1 MKKSCFIRVIII
13 LTILTA
19 VILYLVTHE
28 FNEVILNPGKRLA
41 IHEINKDFDY
51 VKDSPE
57 KDSLQ
62 HLIKS
67 YILGIKKVNSLS
79 DESIGRFI
87 DSMKVDLKDSV
98 IDKRELKSLTTIL
111 KQKPEQ

>member
-13 LTILTA
+13 LTIVTA
-19 VILYLVTHE
+19 VILYLVTHK
-28 FNEVILNPGKRLA
+28 FNEVILNPGKRLV
-41 IHEINKDFDY
+41 IHQINKDLDY
-51 VKDSPE
+51 VKNSPE

-67 YILGIKKVNSLS
+67 YILGFKKVNNLS

-87 DSMKVDLKDSV
+87 DSMKVDLKDSI
-98 IDKRELKSLTTIL
+98 IDARELKSLTKIL
-111 KQKPEQ
+111 KQKSE